1 VSAERAARGLPGAQL
16 GIGINAGEVVA
27 GNLGAAQRL
36 EYTVIGDA
44 VNIAQRIESNARG
57 GEVLVSESVH
67 EKIAHDYELSARST
81 VQLKGRS
88 QPVAIWEVKGPRT
101 AETEAA

>member
-1 VSAERAARGLPGAQL
+1 
-16 GIGINAGEVVA
+16 NAGEVVA

-44 VNIAQRIESNARG
+44 VNIAQRIESHARG
-57 GEVLVSESVH
+57 GEVLISESVH
-67 EKIAHDYELSARST
+67 EKIARDFELSARST

-88 QPVAIWEVKGPRT
+88 QPVALWEVKGPRT
-101 AETEAA
+101 ARPEAA